1 MSKKRS
7 TIHIEGV
14 VYAKDTDGDYLLDT
28 DGEKIIIKQGV
39 AVNPLDD
46 YDFLVIITDH

>member
-14 VYAKDTDGDYLLDT
+14 VYAKDTDGEYMLDT
-28 DGEKIIIKQGV
+28 DGDKIIIKQGLSV
-39 AVNPLDD
+39 VPSDD
-46 YDFLVIITDH
+46 YEYLIIITEY